1 MVKWSKSL
9 RNHDYQALG
18 MSIGLL
24 TTLVP
29 WKGWKGQT
37 VWQGEKLGGETGE
50 TVVTSGGQCRQ
61 PHGLRDQIWSSRGQ
75 QLEEKKQTS
84 KHKK

>member
-1 MVKWSKSL
+1 MKS
-9 RNHDYQALG
+9 
-18 MSIGLL
+18 
-24 TTLVP
+24 
-29 WKGWKGQT
+29 
-37 VWQGEKLGGETGE
+37 LGGETGE

-84 KHKK
+84 KHKNRIQIEDADLYLFICFEYFGSSVKLFGVSQSESQSSGWR